1 VRRTASTA
9 VLAVAFGTLAALAQQ
24 PATPQAPPTQAP
36 SPVFRSGTDVIAIDV
51 AVTTD
56 KGDVVP
62 ALTASDFK
70 VEIDGKPREVVSAEW
85 VRQDPAPA
93 TGVAA
98 SAGKAAASEATSNE
112 SVGGGRLV
120 LLAFD
125 VDGLAAGGGRNAAMA
140 AGKFVDQLSPADQVG
155 LVEVPRGQ
163 SVPFSPDRAP
173 VREALTHV
181 VGVGTPVPPL
191 LHSIGLSEAYD
202 IENGNTFLLQR
213 VTDRE
218 CGATADPVCPKEVE
232 MEART
237 VAQAY
242 HERGDVAMRTFESL
256 LVSLAKIDGPK
267 TVIWISG
274 GVPMASGD
282 TDLSTLSSLAAAA
295 HVTVY
300 VVHIDSV
307 TAGMEAS
314 VSRPSP
320 TAMEDRA
327 VKVHGL
333 EIMAG
338 VTRGAV
344 FSSTSGGGNA
354 FERISREMRAYYLLG
369 AQALPSDR
377 DGRRHKIKV
386 TVVRPG
392 AFVRARREFTVTT
405 STAGGRNG
413 TPEEQVRGVL
423 QAPLIATELP
433 LKVATYSLRAPAGDK
448 VRVVVASDIGRK
460 ETATLQATV
469 GYVISSTQ
477 GKVVASAFTPT
488 TADLLDPATPG
499 AAHSTVAIDLLP
511 GKYRLKL
518 AVVDATGRRGSVER
532 TFEAG
537 IGGAAGFQVADLML
551 TPPLTT
557 SDSTVRLTAS
567 PLVEADALDAYI
579 ELYGPASTSVAKVR
593 VEIADSESGPALSSL
608 DLPVG
613 ESREKGRFSAEG
625 PLPLGLLPP
634 GKYHARAIVSSGSS
648 SVMRFRQFTMNR
660 AVPADDVF
668 KNELHD
674 RVGVFDP
681 TSVLTPA
688 LLGPAV
694 ARALELDG
702 AAASEPARS
711 LGAEVVAGRLDA
723 LKDAGG
729 LGGEPS
735 VLSSFLRGLQVY
747 QSGSIEDAAN
757 QFRAAVRASPDFLP
771 GVFYLGAC
779 YARGG
784 KIRESI
790 GAWQTALTG
799 DEPRPEVY
807 QMIADAYLRLG
818 DAEEA
823 ASLLEEAGSRWPDDT
838 RFAITGA
845 LARAANGHP
854 QEALAGLK
862 PWLDRP
868 ASDPEALSLSV
879 RLAVASLAGA
889 KDQAAAVAELRTF
902 AARFTASGKPLDP
915 LVARWLAYLDAAS
928 PK

>member
-1 VRRTASTA
+1 
-9 VLAVAFGTLAALAQQ
+9 
-24 PATPQAPPTQAP
+24 
-36 SPVFRSGTDVIAIDV
+36 
-51 AVTTD
+51 
-56 KGDVVP
+56 
-62 ALTASDFK
+62 
-70 VEIDGKPREVVSAEW
+70 
-85 VRQDPAPA
+85 
-93 TGVAA
+93 
-98 SAGKAAASEATSNE
+98 
-112 SVGGGRLV
+112 
-120 LLAFD
+120 
-125 VDGLAAGGGRNAAMA
+125 
-140 AGKFVDQLSPADQVG
+140 
-155 LVEVPRGQ
+155 
-163 SVPFSPDRAP
+163 
-173 VREALTHV
+173 
-181 VGVGTPVPPL
+181 
-191 LHSIGLSEAYD
+191 
-202 IENGNTFLLQR
+202 

-218 CGATADPVCPKEVE
+218 CGTTRDPACPKEVE

-242 HERGDVAMRTFESL
+242 HERSNVAMRTFEGL
-256 LVSLAKIDGPK
+256 LASLARIDGPK

-274 GVPMASGD
+274 GVPMALGD
-282 TDLSTLSSLAAAA
+282 TDLGSLSSLAAAA

-307 TAGMEAS
+307 TAGMDAS

-344 FSSTSGGGNA
+344 FSSTSGGDNA

-369 AQALPSDR
+369 AEALPSDR
-377 DGRRHKIKV
+377 DGHRHKIKV
-386 TVVRPG
+386 TVLKQG
-392 AFVRARREFTVTT
+392 AFVRARREFTVST
-405 STAGGRNG
+405 SAAGGRGG

-423 QAPLIATELP
+423 VAPLLATELP
-433 LKVATYSLRAPAGDK
+433 LKVSTYSLRAPAGDK

-469 GYVISSTQ
+469 GYVVSNVQ
-477 GKVVASAFTPT
+477 GKVLVSAFTPT
-488 TADLLDPATPG
+488 TADLLDPGTPG
-499 AAHSTVAIDLLP
+499 AVHSTVAIDLVP

-518 AVVDATGRRGSVER
+518 AIVDATGRRGSVER

-537 IGGAAGFQVADLML
+537 IAGAAGFEVADLML

-557 SDSTVRLTAS
+557 AESAVRVTAS
-567 PLVEADALDAYI
+567 PVVEAGSLDAYI
-579 ELYGPASTSVAKVR
+579 ELYGPASTAAAKVR
-593 VEIADSESGPALSSL
+593 VEVADSESGPALSSL
-608 DLPVG
+608 DVPIG

-634 GKYHARAIVSSGSS
+634 GKYYARGIVTSGSS
-648 SVMRFRQFTMNR
+648 TVTRVRQFTMNR
-660 AVPADDVF
+660 PVPADDVF
-668 KNELHD
+668 KNALHD

-694 ARALELDG
+694 ARAVEIDG
-702 AAASEPARS
+702 ATASEPAKA
-711 LGAEVVAGRLDA
+711 LGAEVAAGRLEA
-723 LKDAGG
+723 LKDAGS
-729 LGGEPS
+729 LAGEPS

-779 YARGG
+779 YAKGG

-823 ASLLEEAGSRWPDDT
+823 ASLLEEAGSRWPDDS
-838 RFAITGA
+838 RFAITSA

-854 QEALAGLK
+854 EEALGGLK
-862 PWLDRP
+862 PWLERP
-868 ASDPEALSLSV
+868 TPDPDAMALSV

-889 KDQAAAVAELRTF
+889 KDQAAAVAELRAF
-902 AARFTASGKPLDP
+902 AGRFTASGKSLDP
-915 LVARWLAYLDAAS
+915 LVARWLAYLDATS